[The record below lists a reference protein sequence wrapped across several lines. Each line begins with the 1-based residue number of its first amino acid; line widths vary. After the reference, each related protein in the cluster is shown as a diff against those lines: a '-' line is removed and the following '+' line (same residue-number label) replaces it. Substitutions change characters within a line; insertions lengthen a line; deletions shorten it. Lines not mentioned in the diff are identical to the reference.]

1 MASKANS
8 KADVEKKRLADA
20 LRSSG
25 STSGDSAGPTQHP
38 KHRKKEVPSD
48 EAGDFDLS
56 QETPPANLAATLDS
70 LVAAV
75 SMLVARSDE
84 QAQTSVTREAQLA
97 TMMAS
102 FENKFSIT
110 DDHLAKVDAALAK
123 LQARLDGLD
132 ADPLTSN
139 YTQAGR
145 PASSSGAPAGAWR
158 PPSSSPPTRSPT
170 RGDNPEWFKVFFDGP
185 SHSLHRLTF
194 GRYWNDQVKPM
205 MAGSLVAGTRIFAGN
220 NPSFA
225 VGFPS
230 EHAAKDFLD
239 NLAAKQGPPDLVDPD
254 GNSHTMKANYQRSK
268 TPTKFGK
275 RLSPIY
281 QHYVDKLSPLVGWLT
296 DFKLVADPHRGRV
309 YIEKGEQLIMIHSL
323 DADGVSLRTF
333 GEGLASYNL
342 NLEDC
347 TATAKLFAV
356 A

>member
-1 MASKANS
+1 MASKPIS
-8 KADVEKKRLADA
+8 KADVEKKRAADA
-20 LRSSG
+20 LRGSG
-25 STSGDSAGPTQHP
+25 STSGDSTGPKQHP
-38 KHRKKEVPSD
+38 KHRKKGDPPD
-48 EAGDFDLS
+48 DADDFDLMP
-56 QETPPANLAATLDS
+56 EPPPATLDS
-70 LVAAV
+70 LMAAV

-84 QAQTSVTREAQLA
+84 QAQSSVTREAKLA
-97 TMMAS
+97 NMMAS

-123 LQARLDGLD
+123 IQARLDGLD
-132 ADPLTSN
+132 ADSLTSKN
-139 YTQAGR
+139 TQAGQ
-145 PASSSGAPAGAWR
+145 PASASSGAPAGAWR
-158 PPSSSPPTRSPT
+158 PPSSSPSTRSPT
-170 RGDNPEWFKVFFDGP
+170 RGNNPEWFKVFFDGP
-185 SHSLHRLTF
+185 SHSLHRLTL
-194 GRYWNDQVKPM
+194 GRYWNEKVKPM
-205 MAGSLVAGTRIFAGN
+205 MTADMVAGTRVFAGN

-230 EHAAKDFLD
+230 ETAAKDFLD

-281 QHYVDKLSPLVGWLT
+281 QHYVDKLSSQDGWLT

-309 YIEKGEQLIMIHSL
+309 YLEKGEQLLMIHSL

-333 GEGLASYNL
+333 GEGLAAYNL

-347 TATAKLFAV
+347 MATAKLFAV